1 MLDRLLLIGDP
12 QMTDAYSY
20 DRPGV
25 LLRISEFFSDLYMD
39 RNYRHLQ
46 QQLEP
51 KGTIFM
57 GDLMDGGREWDD
69 IGWKKQ
75 ATRFRR
81 LFKSNRPQYFMAGNH
96 DLGFGDGIQTHV
108 MERFQ
113 GEYGPTS
120 YTLSTGTPYSI
131 VVVDTVSLS
140 ATHTDLATKRQAW
153 DVLER
158 HLPPHPRILMTHV
171 PLYRPPGTSCGPDRQ
186 SRSREIRQGRGYQY
200 QNLVNPELSRQ
211 LLDRVNPVVVFSGD
225 DHDYCL
231 VKHDKDEEIPEISV
245 PTFSMAQGM
254 HYPGVILLDLSITPD
269 SKDTTTAA
277 LATKLCWLPDQIA
290 IFIGYGCLCALSIAS
305 LMAVHIYRWNVHRS
319 RRAFGTNDVGTN
331 GDDPVILPR
340 PAVFTRA
347 TARSSLAKRQVHS
360 FFKDVA
366 DVASIGILAYIVCL
380 ITL

>member
-1 MLDRLLLIGDP
+1 MVDVNGMILGMLSDKEALHS
-12 QMTDAYSY
+12 YSY
-20 DRPGV
+20 DPSR
-25 LLRISEFFSDLYMD
+25 
-39 RNYRHLQ
+39 
-46 QQLEP
+46 
-51 KGTIFM
+51 
-57 GDLMDGGREWDD
+57 
-69 IGWKKQ
+69 WKKQ
-75 ATRFRR
+75 ATRFRQ

-113 GEYGPTS
+113 REYGPTS

-158 HLPPHPRILMTHV
+158 HLPPQPRILMTHV

-186 SRSREIRQGRGYQY
+186 GRSREIHQGRGYQY
-200 QNLVNPELSRQ
+200 QNLVNADLSRQ
-211 LLDRVNPVVVFSGD
+211 LLDRINPVIVFSGD

-231 VKHDKDEEIPEISV
+231 VKHNKDDEEIPEISV
-245 PTFSMAQGM
+245 PTFSMAQGV
-254 HYPGVILLDLSITPD
+254 HYPGVILLDLSITSD
-269 SKDTTTAA
+269 HKQQEEKDTTTAA

-290 IFIGYGCLCALSIAS
+290 IFIGYGCLLALSLTS
-305 LMAVHIYRWNVHRS
+305 LMVVHIYRWSMHRS
-319 RRAFGTNDVGTN
+319 RRAFGTNDVAN
-331 GDDPVILPR
+331 GVDDPVILPR
-340 PAVFTRA
+340 PVAFTRA
-347 TARSSLAKRQVHS
+347 SNARSCSLAKRQLYS

-366 DVASIGILAYIVCL
+366 DVASVGIIAYILCL

>member
-1 MLDRLLLIGDP
+1 MYISINQLI
-12 QMTDAYSY
+12 ASNLIYNSVC
-20 DRPGV
+20 R
-25 LLRISEFFSDLYMD
+25 
-39 RNYRHLQ
+39 
-46 QQLEP
+46 
-51 KGTIFM
+51 
-57 GDLMDGGREWDD
+57 
-69 IGWKKQ
+69 WKKQ

-140 ATHTDLATKRQAW
+140 SSHTDLATKRQAW
-153 DVLER
+153 DVIER
-158 HLPPHPRILMTHV
+158 HLPPQPRILMTHV

-186 SRSREIRQGRGYQY
+186 GRSREIRQGRGYQY
-200 QNLVNPELSRQ
+200 QNLVNAELSRQ
-211 LLDRVNPVVVFSGD
+211 LLDRINPVVVFSGD

-231 VKHDKDEEIPEISV
+231 VKHGNDKDEEIPEISV
-245 PTFSMAQGM
+245 PTFSMAQGV
-254 HYPGVILLDLSITPD
+254 HYPGVILLDLSITPPTTTASD
-269 SKDTTTAA
+269 TQQEEDTTTTTAA

-290 IFIGYGCLCALSIAS
+290 IFIGYGCLLGLSLAS
-305 LMAVHIYRWNVHRS
+305 LMAVHTYRWSVHRS
-319 RRAFGTNDVGTN
+319 RRAFGTNDVV

-347 TARSSLAKRQVHS
+347 ANARSSSLAKRQLYS

-366 DVASIGILAYIVCL
+366 DVASIGILAYIICL